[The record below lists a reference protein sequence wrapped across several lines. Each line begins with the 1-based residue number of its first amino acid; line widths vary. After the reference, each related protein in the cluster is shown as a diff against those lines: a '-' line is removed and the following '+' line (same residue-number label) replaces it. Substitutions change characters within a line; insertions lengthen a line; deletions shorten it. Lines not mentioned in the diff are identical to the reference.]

1 MCGRLST
8 LISMMSG
15 GLSTRLMP
23 SFPSISCTLHRGRRL
38 TGDGE
43 RIWVRWTVRFGVGL
57 KVKEQSDH
65 VVVDAEDALIA
76 ALKPKI
82 ERPDAEITYVRHA
95 NKRGDVRH
103 PPHTLKKG

>member
-1 MCGRLST
+1 
-8 LISMMSG
+8 
-15 GLSTRLMP
+15 
-23 SFPSISCTLHRGRRL
+23 
-38 TGDGE
+38 
-43 RIWVRWTVRFGVGL
+43 VRWTVRFAVGL

-82 ERPDAEITYVRHA
+82 ERPDTEITYVRHA